1 MTEEKK
7 RSGQLAG
14 MFFLLLFS
22 EYFINFLKEYFSR
35 RISLLQHLLAELIES
50 DHTTQRHY
58 YLYYYYILLLLL
70 SLILLDSYNVSVR
83 VRVPDPIQGLGL

>member
-35 RISLLQHLLAELIES
+35 RISLLQNPLAELIES
-50 DHTTQRHY
+50 DHTTQRHH
-58 YLYYYYILLLLL
+58 YLYYYYILLLL
-70 SLILLDSYNVSVR
+70 SLILLDSYNVRVK